1 MEMTG
6 WHRYL
11 QGFDHQSLLA
21 YLRPAVGEEG
31 DSGGEVSVT
40 TQRTGESTEHAGDI
54 HGLAEACRGIRRLV
68 QHTFTIIIPERI
80 SKATLQQ
87 VARTETGGS
96 VRDFREFYSQQNVK
110 TLRGYMT
117 VWVELLQYIWRT
129 AN

>member
-6 WHRYL
+6 WHRYVR
-11 QGFDHQSLLA
+11 GFDHQSLLA

-31 DSGGEVSVT
+31 GSGEEVSVT
-40 TQRTGESTEHAGDI
+40 TQRPGESTEHAGDI
-54 HGLAEACRGIRRLV
+54 DGLAEAYRGTRRLI
-68 QHTFTIIIPERI
+68 QRAFTTITPERI

-110 TLRGYMT
+110 TLRSYIT
-117 VWVELLQYIWRT
+117 V
-129 AN
+129 